1 MVVESTSLGLSE
13 TIAGAVLYMYFVAF
27 SGGMGLLTAA
37 WIGYKFYNRSQT
49 KMNGSRQKN
58 QKRMG

>member
-1 MVVESTSLGLSE
+1 MTLSE
-13 TIAGAVLYMYFVAF
+13 TIAGAVMYMYFVAF

-37 WIGYKFYNRSQT
+37 WIGYKIYNRGQAKT
-49 KMNGSRQKN
+49 NGSKQKM

>member
-1 MVVESTSLGLSE
+1 MTLSE
-13 TIAGAVLYMYFVAF
+13 TIAGAVMYMYFVAF

-37 WIGYKFYNRSQT
+37 WIGYKIYNRGQAKGSKQ
-49 KMNGSRQKN
+49 KM